1 MATILVCDD
10 HELIRDLVHAALAA
24 TDHTIVDARDGQ
36 ESLELARTLHP
47 DLIILDLVMP
57 ARSGLDVLE
66 EIRCDPDLA
75 ATPVLMSTA
84 STRSLDPKSAREFG
98 ADRYLPKPFSPLE
111 LTTVVAELLEE
122 PRGEPPSDD

>member
-10 HELIRDLVHAALAA
+10 HELIRDLVHAALAEG
-24 TDHTIVDARDGQ
+24 DHTIIEARDGR
-36 ESLELARTLHP
+36 ESLELARELHP

-66 EIRCDPDLA
+66 ELRCDPSLA

-84 STRSLDPKSAREFG
+84 STRSLDPRSASELG
-98 ADRYLPKPFSPLE
+98 ADRYLAKPFSPLE
-111 LTTVVAELLEE
+111 LATVVAELLEARPNE
-122 PRGEPPSDD
+122 PTAQR